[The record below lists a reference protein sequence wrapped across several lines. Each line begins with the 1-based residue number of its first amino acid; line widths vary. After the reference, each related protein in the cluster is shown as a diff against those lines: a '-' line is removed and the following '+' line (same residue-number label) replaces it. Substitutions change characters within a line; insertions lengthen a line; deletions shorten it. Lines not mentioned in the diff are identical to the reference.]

1 MRQHKRDDL
10 VTAIMGLM
18 RDSFY
23 SQLTHLRAD
32 AFQVFL
38 RHLAQPGAPSTFVD
52 TAARCTAAVYI
63 VLISSYS

>member
-18 RDSFY
+18 RDPFY

-38 RHLAQPGAPSTFVD
+38 RHLAQPGASGTFVD
-52 TAARCTAAVYI
+52 TAARCTAAIYE
-63 VLISSYS
+63 VLLS